1 MKNIDDETL
10 FKLVEEHL
18 NKFYKES
25 TDRIVHAGTGLAQPA
40 DWYRNFARAVV
51 DVALNHLVR
60 DSRRKLKAQAKALI
74 AARKA
79 INSMKVEAETAA
91 QGDAQMMLDACERI
105 SNEGL
110 DASTAIDAAI
120 AKATGGAA

>member
-1 MKNIDDETL
+1 MQNLKDETL
-10 FKLVEEHL
+10 FALIKEHL
-18 NKFYKES
+18 NRTYRERDDTVIHLGS
-25 TDRIVHAGTGLAQPA
+25 GHYQPA
-40 DWYRNFARAVV
+40 DWYRDFARAVTE
-51 DVALNHLVR
+51 VALKQLIR
-60 DSRRKLKAQAKALI
+60 DSRRKLKAQTKALI

-91 QGDAQMMLDACERI
+91 QGDAQMMLDACEHI

-120 AKATGGAA
+120 AAAKENT

>member
-18 NKFYKES
+18 NKFYRER

-51 DVALNHLVR
+51 DVALNNLVR
-60 DSRRKLKAQAKALI
+60 DSRRKLNAQAKALI

-91 QGDAQMMLDACERI
+91 QGDEQMMLDACERI

-120 AKATGGAA
+120 AAAQKEK

>member
-10 FKLVEEHL
+10 FKLVEEHF
-18 NKFYKES
+18 NRTYRERDDAVIHS
-25 TDRIVHAGTGLAQPA
+25 EAGHYMPA
-40 DWYRNFARAVV
+40 DWFRNFARAVV

-120 AKATGGAA
+120 AKATRGAA

>member
-1 MKNIDDETL
+1 MI
-10 FKLVEEHL
+10 
-18 NKFYKES
+18 
-25 TDRIVHAGTGLAQPA
+25 
-40 DWYRNFARAVV
+40 
-51 DVALNHLVR
+51 DVAPNHLVR

-79 INSMKVEAETAA
+79 INSLKVEAETAA

-120 AKATGGAA
+120 AAAKEMK

>member
-18 NKFYKES
+18 NKFYRER

-51 DVALNHLVR
+51 DVALNNLVR

-91 QGDAQMMLDACERI
+91 QGDEQMMLDACERI

-110 DASTAIDAAI
+110 DASAAIDAAI
-120 AKATGGAA
+120 AAAKENK

>member
-18 NKFYKES
+18 NKFYRER

-51 DVALNHLVR
+51 DVALNNLVR

-91 QGDAQMMLDACERI
+91 PGDEYMMRDACERI

-120 AKATGGAA
+120 AAAKENK

>member
-1 MKNIDDETL
+1 MKNIDDKTL
-10 FKLVEEHL
+10 LALVKEHFNRTYRERDDTVIHL
-18 NKFYKES
+18 GSGHY
-25 TDRIVHAGTGLAQPA
+25 QPA
-40 DWYRNFARAVV
+40 DWYRDFARAVTE
-51 DVALNHLVR
+51 VALKQLIR
-60 DSRRKLKAQAKALI
+60 DSRRKLKAQTKALI

-91 QGDAQMMLDACERI
+91 QGDAQMMLDACEHI

-120 AKATGGAA
+120 AAAKENK

>member
-1 MKNIDDETL
+1 MKNIDDKTL
-10 FKLVEEHL
+10 LALVKEHF
-18 NKFYKES
+18 NRTYRERDDTVIHS
-25 TDRIVHAGTGLAQPA
+25 GSGHYQPA
-40 DWYRNFARAVV
+40 DWYRNFARAVIG
-51 DVALNHLVR
+51 VALNHLVR

-120 AKATGGAA
+120 AAAKG